1 MPTRPGAVICLGCG
15 FNIETGSEAATRIK
29 ERRVREPIGVPS
41 SARLAAGAG
50 LSCAGA
56 AVALGVWAAL
66 ATVTGRPWYS
76 MAAFV
81 GVCAGVGM
89 LFAVRGSG
97 RISSG
102 LIAAG
107 PGLIAAAAGLALFA
121 PEPTEPFPN
130 PFLAAFDGSFQGFLG
145 VDLSM
150 VGVMGEDEAVL
161 AGGVWFA
168 LAGVAAFAFGRSNPD
183 EDAEEDDAA
192 AGEGGAGG

>member
-56 AVALGVWAAL
+56 AVGLSLWAAL
-66 ATVTGRPWYS
+66 ATMTGRPWYS

-89 LFAVRGSG
+89 LFAIRGAG
-97 RISSG
+97 RVTSG
-102 LIAAG
+102 LIA
-107 PGLIAAAAGLALFA
+107 
-121 PEPTEPFPN
+121 T
-130 PFLAAFDGSFQGFLG
+130 
-145 VDLSM
+145 
-150 VGVMGEDEAVL
+150 
-161 AGGVWFA
+161 
-168 LAGVAAFAFGRSNPD
+168 
-183 EDAEEDDAA
+183 
-192 AGEGGAGG
+192 